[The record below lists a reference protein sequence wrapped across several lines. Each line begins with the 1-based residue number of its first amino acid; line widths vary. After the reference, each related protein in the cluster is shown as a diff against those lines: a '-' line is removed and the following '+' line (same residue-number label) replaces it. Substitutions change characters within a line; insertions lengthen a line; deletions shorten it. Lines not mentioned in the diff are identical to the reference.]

1 MATLKDL
8 WNYPNNASSGYL
20 ADTSHWSGDNSYGA
34 DKRIEDLRTGTYKA
48 WPNINPSTDL
58 TRNGVILDTSDL
70 STALSQYSNYVDSFS
85 DDTNLTFRQIYKH
98 ELAEMSSFVNGAKV
112 TQLNVEWDSVGV
124 KFTTKVTTDST
135 TPHNLTSGDEING
148 FAFADDSSAGGTDN
162 TELNYTKYKVGSVV
176 DAHNFFILTES
187 DAPVQ
192 FSGVTTDPDY
202 SSTTETQESTQAH
215 WLIPH
220 NDGSYNGVLLGFYD
234 QTSTTYT
241 DNKDRGEDT
250 GDTFIIKKAFDSN
263 VGGTLGS
270 ANVGDIIYL
279 EKFRKNVYKT
289 FSDAARTIP
298 YTMTYDNTNST
309 TVTVTMGPDTGWDY
323 IALAT
328 TVTDSSLISWIEDGY
343 TNGEIFYGF
352 CRLRGIQGTTPTGH
366 KALPSSLDT
375 SEYFHYHWDT
385 QYNSPKFFE
394 DFFVDGPPIGITA
407 SQSAGSHL
415 QWNEHTDPQ
424 DNDAQSKSALLK
436 ASTSTDEVEFEVE
449 FFKPLRGGGAI
460 LSHIEEYAP
469 TAGSQAGGVLTNPL
483 IGKYNVF
490 FDHTGVTSTS
500 STWPSVTD
508 LTAGITNNT
517 TMFLPGNQVYSY
529 QDSSN
534 VTQYAAGN
542 IDFTKRWRPRYLNG
556 AALEQSVTWITN
568 PVVVPN
574 VNGSGYVDNTYT
586 ITNPGAITLGNYY
599 QSSNSDASVS
609 EASWLTNIENGP
621 FVSGTTS
628 PNFNWNWGVS
638 KFQQRADEYVAPTPY
653 AEDVWDTDSEWDTDG
668 YDAATEGWRK
678 QWPKHITPRSIKVV
692 QATPSSVTTS
702 QSGIKYVRTSGIV
715 KHQLE
720 VTYPPMNETAFREF
734 EATVAAARGQ
744 ATPFYFDFGGYSG
757 SGALAFHRTDEH
769 ATGVTAVPLRYATA
783 IGDNNMTLEG
793 FDANKTDAILKGE
806 YMVLGG
812 SRDGNLIQATSTT
825 DSNVFGEAKF
835 RMNMP
840 ARLNY
845 TPGSGNIYKD
855 PAHAV
860 VTLAEDTLEYNIGMD
875 QLYTFTVRF
884 DFDEWK

>member
-1 MATLKDL
+1 MATLKDI
-8 WNYPNNASSGYL
+8 WDYPNNSSSGY
-20 ADTSHWSGDNSYGA
+20 ANDPNNWSGDNSYGL
-34 DKRIEDLRTGTYKA
+34 DKRIEDLRTGTYTA

-58 TRNGVILDTSDL
+58 TRNGVILDTQDL

-176 DAHNFFILTES
+176 DANNFFILTES
-187 DAPVQ
+187 DAPVL
-192 FSGVTTDPDY
+192 FSGVATDPDHG
-202 SSTTETQESTQAH
+202 STTETQAATNQTGGAP

-234 QTSTTYT
+234 QYSTTYT

-250 GDTFIIKKAFDSN
+250 GDTFVINKAFDSS

-298 YTMTYDNTNST
+298 YTMTYDNTHST
-309 TVTVTMGPDTGWDY
+309 TVTVTMGPDSNWNY

-328 TVTDSSLISWIEDGY
+328 VVTDSSLISWIEDGY
-343 TNGEIFYGF
+343 SHGEIFYGF

-385 QYNSPKFFE
+385 QYNSPKFFD
-394 DFFVDGPPIGITA
+394 DFFADGPPIGISPQTA
-407 SQSAGSHL
+407 GGHL
-415 QWNEHTDPQ
+415 KWNEHTDPQ

-469 TAGSQAGGVLTNPL
+469 TTGSQAGGILTTPL

-599 QSSNSDASVS
+599 QSIYSDASVS
-609 EASWLTNIENGP
+609 EAAWLTNIEAGP
-621 FVSGTTS
+621 FVSGTTF

-653 AEDVWDTDSEWDTDG
+653 GEDFFDRGDEWDTEAYDG
-668 YDAATEGWRK
+668 SNAK
-678 QWPKHITPRSIKVV
+678 QWPKHITPSSIKVV

-702 QSGIKYVRTSGIV
+702 QNGVKYVRASGIIR
-715 KHQLE
+715 HQLQVE
-720 VTYPPMNETAFREF
+720 YPPMDETAFREF

-744 ATPFYFDFGGYSG
+744 ATPFYFDFTGYNG
-757 SGALAFHRTDEH
+757 KTIAFNRIDDNNIYNTV
-769 ATGVTAVPLRYATA
+769 ALRYPVTK
-783 IGDNNMTLEG
+783 GDNYITLEG
-793 FDANKTDAILKGE
+793 YQANQTDAVLPGE
-806 YMVLGG
+806 YMVFGG
-812 SRDGNLIQATSTT
+812 SADGGLLQTVSGD
-825 DSNVFGEAKF
+825 DSNVFGEIKF
-835 RMNMP
+835 RM
-840 ARLNY
+840 AV
-845 TPGSGNIYKD
+845 GSKFDHATGVPLYKN
-855 PAHAV
+855 PAHAI
-860 VTLAEDTLEYNIGMD
+860 VTIAEDTLEYSIGTD
-875 QLYTFTVRF
+875 QLYRFSVRF
-884 DFDEWK
+884 DWDQWK